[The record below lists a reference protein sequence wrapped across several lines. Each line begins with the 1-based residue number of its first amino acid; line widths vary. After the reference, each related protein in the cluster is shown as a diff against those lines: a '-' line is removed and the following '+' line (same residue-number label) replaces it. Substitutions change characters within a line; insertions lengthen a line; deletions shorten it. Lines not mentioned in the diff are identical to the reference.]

1 MSLRP
6 RITLYVDIVSP
17 FAYEAYYILRN
28 DRAFKECEIEYVPI
42 LLGGLMKRCGN
53 TAPIYIKN
61 KDKWIQVERLRW
73 ARAFGVPMKDDAPP
87 GFPPRTLTAMRAVS
101 VVASMDKGRNQDR
114 LTRVLDALFHG
125 LWAEHR
131 PVHEPEVLDEVLRSV
146 LGNEEARQGKVT
158 VLMCFSVSLWF
169 ASTDNSS
176 AVVSKIVTE
185 GKDILA
191 SNTDRAF
198 SDGAF
203 GLPWMICTNAKGQ
216 KEGFWGV
223 DHLGLVI
230 QFLGLKRVT
239 EAGWK
244 ALL

>member
-146 LGNEEARQGKVT
+146 LGNEEARQ
-158 VLMCFSVSLWF
+158 
-169 ASTDNSS
+169 
-176 AVVSKIVTE
+176 VVSKIVTE

-203 GLPWMICTNAKGQ
+203 GLPWMVCTNAKGQ